1 MSSQRARKEA
11 TLCRQLLRAALDPS
25 LSSDP
30 AEFDAAALAGVNWSL
45 LLEMSR
51 QHRLGGLLCEGVR
64 RLELT
69 RGIPAPV
76 WESLQMGYYSN
87 LAHNLVLFRHGEE
100 IIERSARLGV
110 PVILLKGAALA
121 GTLYRNV
128 ALRPM
133 ADLDLLVRRSEARA
147 MIDLVGRLGYELGE
161 VASHA
166 TLLRHRASGT
176 YLEVHTSLTSC
187 PDYFGI
193 ETEDLLARSRAAAF
207 WPVPARSLAPADH
220 LLHLALH
227 GSFQH
232 AFRQAAIN
240 ACDMFLLSRAPDLDW
255 EAFFAQARVPRRA
268 PLVYG
273 GLELAQRLLP
283 SESLAGALATLR
295 PQASWLQR
303 RSVAR
308 LSAEALLAPAAE
320 GAPPPA
326 WRRILWVPS
335 LHDAL
340 ALVGHTLRGP
350 GGESSAWWRLQR
362 GLALVSRHGLDRV
375 LRRFRS
381 RVPRPKAAP
390 GIRLP
395 GRGAPAA
402 VGAELAAVSQGAQTD
417 V

>member
-1 MSSQRARKEA
+1 MSSQRIRKEA
-11 TLCRQLLRAALDPS
+11 TLCHELLRAGLDLGLSPDPS
-25 LSSDP
+25 GADGL
-30 AEFDAAALAGVNWSL
+30 ALADVNWPL
-45 LLEMSR
+45 LLALSR

-64 RLELT
+64 RLNLKN
-69 RGIPAPV
+69 RVPAPV

-100 IIERSARLGV
+100 IIERSARLGL

-121 GTLYRNV
+121 GTLYGNV

-133 ADLDLLVRRSEARA
+133 ADLDLLVRRAEARA
-147 MIDLVGRLGYELGE
+147 MIDLAGRLGYELQE
-161 VASHA
+161 VAGHA

-176 YLEVHTSLTSC
+176 YLEVHNSLTSC

-207 WPVPARSLAPADH
+207 WPAPARTLAPADH

-240 ACDMFLLSRAPDLDW
+240 ACDMFLLSRTPDLDW
-255 EAFFAQARVPRRA
+255 EAFLATARAPRLA

-283 SESLAGALATLR
+283 SENLARALATLR
-295 PQASWLQR
+295 PRASWLQR

-308 LSAEALLAPAAE
+308 LSAEALLAPLAE
-320 GAPPPA
+320 DAPPPA

-335 LHDAL
+335 LRDAL

-350 GGESSAWWRLQR
+350 GGESSAWLRLQR
-362 GLALVSRHGLDRV
+362 GLALVSRHGLAPA
-375 LRRFRS
+375 LLRFRS
-381 RVPRPKAAP
+381 RVLRPKAGPQISPA
-390 GIRLP
+390 
-395 GRGAPAA
+395 GRAAHAA
-402 VGAELAAVSQGAQTD
+402 VGAEFAAVSQGAQTD